1 MATVILIASKL
12 LSPYGAGNLYYG
24 AFYNPQAAYGACQVD
39 ALQGLHY
46 PINGDCPNW
55 EAWKA
60 RHMRE
65 QTSPHGRVYPNSRS
79 RQHLNQ

>member
-1 MATVILIASKL
+1 MRVAITAVILLIAST
-12 LSPYGAGNLYYG
+12 SVSSYAVGGTSYG
-24 AFYNPQAAYGACQVD
+24 AFFNPEAAYGACQED
-39 ALQGLHY
+39 ALRGLHY

-65 QTSPHGRVYPNSRS
+65 QTSRQRRVHPNE
-79 RQHLNQ
+79 